1 MISKA
6 NGDPLATKANAAF
19 EEVAQD
25 VIARARAAKTEVVVW
40 RDGKV
45 TKLSPDQA
53 ERELAE
59 RAANSGTD
67 TAE

>member
-6 NGDPLATKANAAF
+6 NGDPLADKANAAF
-19 EEVAQD
+19 KEVAQD
-25 VIARARAAKTEVVVW
+25 VIARARFAKTEVVVW

-45 TKLSPDQA
+45 AKLSPDEA
-53 ERELAE
+53 ERQLTEHATNTE
-59 RAANSGTD
+59 TK